1 MSLTSYLIIQQQGS
15 CPMCDMMMSWGW
27 GGMLL
32 VALFWIV
39 VLAAAVWL
47 IARLV
52 RGRRGRSA
60 PANADDIVR
69 ERYARGE
76 IDRETYE
83 RMRSELHK

>member
-1 MSLTSYLIIQQQGS
+1 MSLTSSLIIQQQSS
-15 CPMCDMMMSWGW
+15 CPMCDMMMGW

-39 VLAAAVWL
+39 VLGAAVWL
-47 IARLV
+47 IARMV
-52 RGRRGRSA
+52 RGRRGRSEA
-60 PANADDIVR
+60 TNADDIVR

-83 RMRSELHK
+83 RMRSELDK

>member
-1 MSLTSYLIIQQQGS
+1 
-15 CPMCDMMMSWGW
+15 MCDMMMSWGW

-39 VLAAAVWL
+39 VLGAAVWL
-47 IARLV
+47 VARLV

-60 PANADDIVR
+60 PADDIVR

-83 RMRSELHK
+83 RMRSELDK